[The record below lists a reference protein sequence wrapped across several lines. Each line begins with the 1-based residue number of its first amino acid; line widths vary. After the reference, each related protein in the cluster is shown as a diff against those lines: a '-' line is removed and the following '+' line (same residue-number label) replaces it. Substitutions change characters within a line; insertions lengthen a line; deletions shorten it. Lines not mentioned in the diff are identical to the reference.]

1 MDQSDLLW
9 TKIFLGYGLFL
20 DMIGGLDAAFW
31 KCSVEVCGLAAVMF
45 WGVVGCGSRPGCRV
59 MMKWPYCQR
68 GVTFCGVVAVVCAA
82 FWCTVVVDRWIIYC
96 VFYQNKSGAVAS
108 DGGVAVV
115 ILAPSDI
122 AWWGRHDLFW
132 HINVKQRLAMVPLG
146 WRWDDRYSWLGF
158 IEHRWYVT
166 IVSHAGEYI
175 STSGHGWTV

>member
-1 MDQSDLLW
+1 MGQNIS
-9 TKIFLGYGLFL
+9 
-20 DMIGGLDAAFW
+20 
-31 KCSVEVCGLAAVMF
+31 
-45 WGVVGCGSRPGCRV
+45 GVWLVSWYDRRPGCCILKVFCWNVRPCCRDV
-59 MMKWPYCQR
+59 LRCCRLWFSSWLPCDDE
-68 GVTFCGVVAVVCAA
+68 VTILSAWCDVLWCSCCGLCGLLVHC
-82 FWCTVVVDRWIIYC
+82 CGRQVDHIC

-132 HINVKQRLAMVPLG
+132 HINVKQRLPMVPLG